1 MKAFSP
7 HFNHL
12 MEQYFKVSM
21 SNGIHAKR
29 SNTGTDGSHAY
40 VNPIVTRQTVMQ
52 VGIPCHHFPPCF
64 LPGKV
69 SLLFPNRYQPGSA
82 SRLSVTYPATTYF
95 QSSIPNCFDFMRSCC
110 DVWIGEGSGSPWSRL
125 SSNLGIYNFSTWY
138 VDVMNLGW
146 WWYEFPLN
154 LQPGPN
160 FEPLK

>member
-1 MKAFSP
+1 
-7 HFNHL
+7 

-29 SNTGTDGSHAY
+29 SNTGTDESHAY

-69 SLLFPNRYQPGSA
+69 SLLFPKFCSQVECDLSCNNLLPVFNSQLLRLYAELLWCLNWGRIREPIKQTLKQPI
-82 SRLSVTYPATTYF
+82 YTTF
-95 QSSIPNCFDFMRSCC
+95 RHDMSI
-110 DVWIGEGSGSPWSRL
+110 I
-125 SSNLGIYNFSTWY
+125 
-138 VDVMNLGW
+138 LGW
-146 WWYEFPLN
+146 WRYEFPLN